1 MMLHRHYE
9 KQTAEAKADN
19 SMQVKEGHDI
29 TVYAEQKEKPK
40 RNRKHKTGK

>member
-9 KQTAEAKADN
+9 KQTAEAKSDN

-29 TVYAEQKEKPK
+29 PVNAEQKEKPK
-40 RNRKHKTGK
+40 HNRRHRTGK